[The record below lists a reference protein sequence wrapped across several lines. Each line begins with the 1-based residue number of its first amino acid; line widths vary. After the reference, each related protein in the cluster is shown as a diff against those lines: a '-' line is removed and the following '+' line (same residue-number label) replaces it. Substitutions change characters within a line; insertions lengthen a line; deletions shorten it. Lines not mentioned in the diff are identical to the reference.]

1 MAHLNFFGIDNF
13 KVFKDLNRF
22 DLKPITVLVGTNS
35 SGKSSLS
42 KGILS
47 LKDSFEKIKYRPN
60 IRQNKE
66 QESIHTGTIEKLF
79 FQSDLNLGNFSTC
92 VNNKSNR
99 SDITFEFPVKFGL
112 NVIQD
117 AFVMSFVYQ
126 KDDNAL
132 QNGTLKEVRIIHVD
146 TNTEILYY
154 EHIKDGSLKINF
166 SFLKNKLD
174 EEWGKTNEV
183 HTTSRQIIELL
194 KIHRGPE
201 YNKELPEEIKIQIKE
216 LINKQKAL
224 YPDYKLYINSSQN
237 KEGVYDLHERE
248 DVINLVFLKK
258 YSPVLPLFKFPF
270 PFTDEYLTTIQ
281 KNPDISEEE
290 FESLLRT
297 HQNSL
302 AQLSSNNTDINKYI
316 ENLLLKC
323 LDSYVFKFN
332 DYSEFSLST
341 FLYYYLLK
349 FNQHISSTIIL
360 HNLTESTPS
369 IKEVLEYFDLNNG
382 LRYVE
387 DLFDNYPSPSR
398 KKKPLLDVKS
408 IFDTDNFNYIKDCIY
423 DSIGNALNKLGR
435 SYKSTYF
442 IPAVRTKMERFFS
455 IGNGGSY
462 LQEVLYLLHQTKLN
476 KEAQQFI
483 VSYLQ
488 KFGIADGIDLN
499 LSEDSSGTKVFLL
512 KDGKRLE
519 LADVGYGVAQVL
531 PIILKLGYLISI
543 NTPEFYAEED
553 GWHDSTIII
562 EEPETNLHPALQ
574 SKLADMFVECYKE
587 YSIQFIVETHSEYL
601 IRKLQ
606 YLTAKKAFKAN
617 DSVIYY
623 FNDPNN
629 IPVGEQQVKKI
640 EILEDGSLSNDFG
653 SGFFDEADNLSI
665 NLFNL
670 QNRTN

>member
-60 IRQNKE
+60 TRQNKE

-99 SDITFEFPVKFGL
+99 SDITFEFPMNFNILKDSFL
-112 NVIQD
+112 IR
-117 AFVMSFVYQ
+117 FVYQ
-126 KDDNAL
+126 NSTNAL
-132 QNGTLKEVRIIHVD
+132 QNGVLKSIVIIHLE
-146 TNTEILYY
+146 TNIDVFNYNEENKSLR
-154 EHIKDGSLKINF
+154 IKF
-166 SFLKNKLD
+166 SFLKEKLD
-174 EEWGKTNEV
+174 NEEQKITKV
-183 HTTSRQIIELL
+183 LSISKQIIELE
-194 KIHRGPE
+194 KCYRGPE
-201 YNKELPEEIKIQIKE
+201 WTNIIPQEIQLQIEDLKKQQQAICPDYQLHLSWSNIQERFPYLSNLSVGHEGVDIHFVENYGSNLP
-216 LINKQKAL
+216 LIN
-224 YPDYKLYINSSQN
+224 
-237 KEGVYDLHERE
+237 
-248 DVINLVFLKK
+248 
-258 YSPVLPLFKFPF
+258 FPF
-270 PFTDEYLTTIQ
+270 LFSEEYLRS
-281 KNPDISEEE
+281 ISQYFGMDEEE
-290 FESLLRT
+290 FDTMIGLNHELLSEFPKIHETPVSYINELVLQCLDEHILRDKYNLQYATLGSILRNYLVDSSLL
-297 HQNSL
+297 N
-302 AQLSSNNTDINKYI
+302 INKMISKSYGFRGDI
-316 ENLLLKC
+316 ISKLIQKEPLLERVNNL
-323 LDSYVFKFN
+323 D
-332 DYSEFSLST
+332 
-341 FLYYYLLK
+341 
-349 FNQHISSTIIL
+349 IIL
-360 HNLTESTPS
+360 NNIIVNSDEKQLFTDTLTLVNDFIYES
-369 IKEVLEYFDLNNG
+369 V
-382 LRYVE
+382 
-387 DLFDNYPSPSR
+387 
-398 KKKPLLDVKS
+398 
-408 IFDTDNFNYIKDCIY
+408 
-423 DSIGNALNKLGR
+423 GNALNKLGQ

-543 NTPEFYAEED
+543 NTPIPPFDDEEL

-606 YLTAKKAFKAN
+606 YLTAKKEFKAD

-640 EILEDGSLSNDFG
+640 EILEDGSLSDDFG

>member
-99 SDITFEFPVKFGL
+99 SDITFEFPMNFNILKDSFL
-112 NVIQD
+112 IR
-117 AFVMSFVYQ
+117 FVYQ
-126 KDDNAL
+126 NSINAL
-132 QNGTLKEVRIIHVD
+132 QNGVLKSIVIIHSE
-146 TNTEILYY
+146 TNIDVFNYNE
-154 EHIKDGSLKINF
+154 ENKSLRINF
-166 SFLKNKLD
+166 SFLKEKLD
-174 EEWGKTNEV
+174 NEEQKITKIL
-183 HTTSRQIIELL
+183 SISKQIIELE
-194 KIHRGPE
+194 KRYRGPE
-201 YNKELPEEIKIQIKE
+201 WTNIIPQEIQLQIEDFKKQQQAICPDYQLHLSWSNIQERFPYLSNLSVGHEGVDIRFVENYGSNLP
-216 LINKQKAL
+216 LINFPFLFSEEYLRSISQYFGMDEEEFDAMIYVNHELQSEFSKTHDTAV
-224 YPDYKLYINSSQN
+224 DYINELTIKCLDEHILVDKNFPEYANLSSILQN
-237 KEGVYDLHERE
+237 HLIKSSM
-248 DVINLVFLKK
+248 VINKMISKSYGFKGDIIEKLIRKE
-258 YSPVLPLFKFPF
+258 PLLERVNNPDIILNNIIINSDEKQ
-270 PFTDEYLTTIQ
+270 PFTDTLTYL
-281 KNPDISEEE
+281 
-290 FESLLRT
+290 
-297 HQNSL
+297 
-302 AQLSSNNTDINKYI
+302 
-316 ENLLLKC
+316 
-323 LDSYVFKFN
+323 FN
-332 DYSEFSLST
+332 DF
-341 FLYYYLLK
+341 
-349 FNQHISSTIIL
+349 
-360 HNLTESTPS
+360 
-369 IKEVLEYFDLNNG
+369 
-382 LRYVE
+382 
-387 DLFDNYPSPSR
+387 
-398 KKKPLLDVKS
+398 
-408 IFDTDNFNYIKDCIY
+408 IY
-423 DSIGNALNKLGR
+423 DSIGHSLSNLGR

-543 NTPEFYAEED
+543 NTPIPPFDDEEL

-617 DSVIYY
+617 ESVIYY

-640 EILEDGSLSNDFG
+640 EILEDGSLSDDFG
-653 SGFFDEADNLSI
+653 SGFFDEA
-665 NLFNL
+665 
-670 QNRTN
+670 TNWKFELMELRKAQKN